1 MVYPCTKIKQ
11 MKVKWREHERLLVTS
26 MTILSIGKVTAQYFT
41 LLHSL
46 LPKAGSLLLLYLAY
60 LALNF
65 WNVPMAVKAVV
76 QPAGRWRHIAGT
88 LTQVVM
94 LSYILGPV
102 VNWIPY
108 YVGPDYKGFQ
118 EVPLTFGFHPQPL
131 YNVFGGWDMALAL
144 VFVYFSYALI
154 RELII
159 FQLEKPGR
167 RLAYRI
173 LVANQATAF
182 AAAFLCLPFVVAVFH
197 LANPVFYHYYFGL
210 LPPVI
215 LLWMANYYWL
225 FPAHEGKNP
234 RTPEFLLKL
243 VFYITCLTVPFS
255 LFLGEEWTP
264 GLLVGLLAAQ
274 LLLTLPLSRLI
285 YRGRKDALLQ
295 LWGSQTQLA
304 RSNADLL
311 ALRSQINPHF
321 LFNALNSLYATSLR
335 EGSTHTAAGIQQLGD
350 MMRFM
355 LHDNQQDLIPMTTEL
370 DYLRNYIALQK
381 LRLPDSNDLVIDVNI
396 NDKDCGFL
404 IAPML
409 LIPFVENAFKHG
421 ISMEQKSWIRISL
434 ECDGTQLFLR
444 VRNSIRPVLLNDT
457 EAGNSGIG
465 LQNVCERLL
474 LLYPGRHELYYGR
487 EVDEFVITLKINT
500 KP

>member
-1 MVYPCTKIKQ
+1 M
-11 MKVKWREHERLLVTS
+11 HERLLITGI
-26 MTILSIGKVTAQYFT
+26 TLLSAGMLSAQYFT
-41 LLHSL
+41 RPHFL
-46 LPKAGSLLLLYLAY
+46 LPKIGSVLLLYLAY

-65 WNVPMAVKAVV
+65 WIAPMAVKAAL
-76 QPAGRWRHIAGT
+76 QPAGRWLRIAGAV
-88 LTQVVM
+88 TQVAI

-102 VNWIPY
+102 VNWIDY
-108 YVGPDYKGFQ
+108 YSGPDYKGFQ
-118 EVPLTFGFHPQPL
+118 DAPPLTFGYHPQPL
-131 YNVFGGWDMALAL
+131 FNVFGGWDMALAL

-173 LVANQATAF
+173 LVANQATAYS
-182 AAAFLCLPFVVAVFH
+182 AALFCLPFAVAVFH
-197 LANPVFYHYYFGL
+197 LVNPVFYHYYFAL

-215 LLWMANYYWL
+215 LLWMGNYYWL
-225 FPAHEGKNP
+225 FPAHEGKNL

-243 VFYITCLTVPFS
+243 VFYVTCLTVPFS

-264 GLLVGLLAAQ
+264 VRLIGLMAVQ
-274 LLLTLPLSRLI
+274 LLLTLPVSWLI
-285 YRGRKDALLQ
+285 YHGRKDALLQ
-295 LWGSQTQLA
+295 LRGSQAQLA
-304 RSNADLL
+304 RTNADLL

-335 EGSTHTAAGIQQLGD
+335 EGSTHTATGIQQLGD

-355 LHDNQQDLIPMTTEL
+355 LHDNQQDLIPMSTEL
-370 DYLRNYIALQK
+370 DYLRNYIALQR
-381 LRLPDSNDLVIDVNI
+381 LRLQESSDLVIEVII
-396 NDKDCGFL
+396 NDKGCNSL

-434 ECDGTQLFLR
+434 ECDGMQLFFR
-444 VRNSIRPVLLNDT
+444 VRNSVHPALVNDT
-457 EAGNSGIG
+457 ERGNSGIG
-465 LQNVCERLL
+465 LQNVRERLL
-474 LLYPGRHELYYGR
+474 LLYPERHELCCGR
-487 EVDEFVITLKINT
+487 AGDEFVINLKISTNS
-500 KP
+500 

>member
-1 MVYPCTKIKQ
+1 
-11 MKVKWREHERLLVTS
+11 MKVKWRAHEYLLVTS
-26 MTILSIGKVTAQYFT
+26 MTILGAGILTAQFFT
-41 LLHSL
+41 RPHSL

-65 WNVPMAVKAVV
+65 WIVPMAVKAAA
-76 QPAGRWRHIAGT
+76 QPAGRWRRIAGA

-108 YVGPDYKGFQ
+108 YVGADYKGFQ

-131 YNVFGGWDMALAL
+131 FNVFGGWDIALVL
-144 VFVYFSYALI
+144 VFVYFFYALV

-159 FQLEKPGR
+159 FRLELPGR

-173 LVANQATAF
+173 LVANQATAI
-182 AAAFLCLPFVVAVFH
+182 AAAFLCVPFAVAVFH
-197 LANPVFYHYYFGL
+197 LANPVFYQYYFAL

-215 LLWMANYYWL
+215 LLGMGNYYWL
-225 FPAHEGKNP
+225 FPSHEGKSL

-243 VFYITCLTVPFS
+243 VFYVTCLTIPFS
-255 LFLGEEWTP
+255 LFLRDEWTP
-264 GLLVGLLAAQ
+264 GLLVGLMAVQ
-274 LLLTLPLSRLI
+274 LLLTLPVSWLI
-285 YRGRKDALLQ
+285 YRGRKDTLLE
-295 LWGSQTQLA
+295 LRGTQTQLA

-355 LHDNQQDLIPMTTEL
+355 LHDNQQDLIPMSTEL

-381 LRLPDSNDLVIDVNI
+381 LRLPDSHDLVIDVNL
-396 NDKDCGFL
+396 NYKDCGFL

-434 ECDGTQLFLR
+434 ECDGNQLFFR
-444 VRNSIRPVLLNDT
+444 VRNSVRPALLNDT

-465 LQNVCERLL
+465 LQNVRERLL

-487 EVDEFVITLKINT
+487 EVDEFVINLKIKTNS
-500 KP
+500 